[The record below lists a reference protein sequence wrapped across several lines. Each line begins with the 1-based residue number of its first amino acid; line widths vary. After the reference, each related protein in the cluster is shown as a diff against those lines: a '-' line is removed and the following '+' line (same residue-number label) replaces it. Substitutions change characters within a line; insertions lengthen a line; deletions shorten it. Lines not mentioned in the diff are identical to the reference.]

1 MDGKVEWYL
10 ARASGWVAFVL
21 IAATVVWGVLGVT
34 KLVERRGLPK
44 WLLEL
49 HRYLALL
56 SVVFT
61 VIHLVALIA
70 DDYLVIGLTEIFVPH
85 ALDWRPGPVTWGIVA
100 WYLLI
105 VVQVS
110 SWMRGRL
117 PRRWW
122 RGLHLLSYPMLW
134 MVAMHGLLAGT
145 DASTPLVRWGTI
157 GVVAITTFFVFVR
170 ILGSGIRRERRR
182 SPLPSNA

>member
-1 MDGKVEWYL
+1 VDGKFEWYL
-10 ARASGWVAFVL
+10 ARSSGWVAFVL

-44 WLLEL
+44 WLLEV
-49 HRYLALL
+49 HKYLALM
-56 SVVFT
+56 SVIFT
-61 VIHLVALIA
+61 VIHLLALIA
-70 DDYLVIGLTEIFVPH
+70 DDFLVIGVKEIFVPH
-85 ALDWRPGPVTWGIVA
+85 ALDWKPGPVTWGIVA

-110 SWMRGRL
+110 SWLRSRL

-122 RGLHLLSYPMLW
+122 RGLHFLSYPMLW

-145 DASTPLVRWGTI
+145 DADTALVRWGTI
-157 GVVAITTFFVFVR
+157 AVMAITTFFVFLRVLGAGVR
-170 ILGSGIRRERRR
+170 RDRT
-182 SPLPSNA
+182 PTAVPSNA